1 MTGTPNQVEL
11 ANLIKLNVAEA
22 FDRVDKVLQE
32 AAARQPEGLCG
43 EITDLIAIVEEKR
56 AAVLTKSR
64 AGEFIRDWQE
74 PDGKVAKL
82 IADDPRCQAIRARR
96 KERHAAAL
104 V

>member
-1 MTGTPNQVEL
+1 VQ
-11 ANLIKLNVAEA
+11 
-22 FDRVDKVLQE
+22 
-32 AAARQPEGLCG
+32 
-43 EITDLIAIVEEKR
+43 EKR

-96 KERHAAAL
+96 KERHAAAP